1 MVSKTIE
8 LPKPKFRICLWKN
21 RVSFSP
27 TFTKPSKST
36 DCFRNPK
43 ISKPQNQKKKKEK
56 LINDL
61 KTSTVTTNQT
71 SYLNSQPKMRS
82 LIKKSALLSEQYEK
96 LVVKNLIGVDNYS

>member
-21 RVSFSP
+21 HVSFSP
-27 TFTKPSKST
+27 TFTKSSKPI
-36 DCFRNPK
+36 DCFRKPK
-43 ISKPQNQKKKKEK
+43 NLKTSKSKKKK

-71 SYLNSQPKMRS
+71 SYLNSQPKMLS

-96 LVVKNLIGVDNYS
+96 LVVKNLIGADNYS